1 MRINKDD
8 YIEYNGFT
16 FIEAKVNKIA
26 HSIERYPA
34 ASKITQC
41 RNCML
46 EILLFFIVETLEP
59 SFVKEAFDSAW
70 RELQKNKRDLS
81 LFDKIAND
89 LDAWICADNG
99 WNRVDNIHLLW
110 ACAVWDFIYSQRR
123 FKQPEDLSN
132 AFVDFMERICR
143 LIDKSEED
151 QLLTIIKK
159 YFP

>member
-1 MRINKDD
+1 
-8 YIEYNGFT
+8 
-16 FIEAKVNKIA
+16 
-26 HSIERYPA
+26 
-34 ASKITQC
+34 
-41 RNCML
+41 ML

-81 LFDKIAND
+81 LFDKIAKD

-99 WNRVDNIHLLW
+99 WHRVDNVHLLR

-123 FKQPEDLSN
+123 FKQHEVLSN
-132 AFVDFMERICR
+132 AFVDFIERICR
-143 LIDKSEED
+143 LIDKSDED
-151 QLLTIIKK
+151 KLITIIKK